1 MLESIEDPVLTWA
14 VRKEKVPGAYNNFLR
29 KKKTLAD
36 KLPERWHNM
45 TAAQVAGGQV
55 FVHSGRTRK
64 FLHNHRDDLRSEE
77 KELLRH
83 FIENP

>member
-1 MLESIEDPVLTWA
+1 ML
-14 VRKEKVPGAYNNFLR
+14 GAYNNFLR

-64 FLHNHRDDLRSEE
+64 FLHNHRDELRSEE